1 LEPWL
6 GVLEHSAEHYGLLVA
21 YYRANGLVP
30 RHHGRKSKVRA
41 RNLDRPFRYN
51 HCMSKSR
58 FRTAAVIGTGMM
70 GPGIAATLALGG
82 VRATI
87 LSRSEENAAKG
98 LAAARRQLRA
108 LVDNGLAE
116 LVDVRDAVDRLTSS
130 CAFDQTVGSAD
141 LVIESAPENM
151 DLKQKM
157 FARMDSLADR
167 MAVLA
172 SNTSGLSITA
182 VASRCRRPE
191 RVLTTHFWNPPHLM
205 PLVEIVPGEKT
216 SPQIAQH
223 VRELLAACGKI
234 PVLVKKDRP
243 GQLGN
248 RLLQALVREA
258 AFIVEEGIADVE
270 DVDLVA
276 KNGFGLRMPVYGIFE
291 HQDVVGLDMGLAIVD
306 YVAKDLYNLPR
317 APNFYRA
324 KVAHGDLGAKTGKG
338 FYDWS
343 KKSIEEV
350 KARRDRFVMDV
361 LRARKMEREAP
372 AS

>member
-1 LEPWL
+1 ML
-6 GVLEHSAEHYGLLVA
+6 
-21 YYRANGLVP
+21 
-30 RHHGRKSKVRA
+30 KT
-41 RNLDRPFRYN
+41 
-51 HCMSKSR
+51 R

-87 LSRSEENAAKG
+87 LSRTEENAAKG
-98 LAAARRQLRA
+98 VDAARMQLRVLA
-108 LVDNGLAE
+108 ENGLAENGLAE
-116 LVDVRDAVDRLTSS
+116 LIEVRDACDRIDAS
-130 CAFDQTVGSAD
+130 CAFDRMVENAD

-157 FARMDSLADR
+157 FAHLDAVADPST
-167 MAVLA
+167 VLA

-182 VASRCRRPE
+182 IASRCRHPE

-205 PLVEIVPGEKT
+205 PLVEIVQGEKT
-216 SPQIAQH
+216 SPQVAQTI
-223 VRELLAACGKI
+223 RDLLAACGKV
-234 PVLVKKDRP
+234 PVIVKKDRP

-248 RLLQALVREA
+248 RLQMALVREA
-258 AFIVEEGIADVE
+258 AYIVGEGIADVE

-291 HQDVVGLDMGLAIVD
+291 HQDAVGLDMGLGIVD
-306 YVAKDLYNLPR
+306 YVAKDLYNEPK

-350 KARRDRFVMDV
+350 KARRDRFVIDV
-361 LRARKMEREAP
+361 LRARKLKREAT
-372 AS
+372 A